1 MNAAPLAF
9 GLAVLWP
16 LAAGL
21 ALVLFTKWRAAKR
34 DRALAPV
41 EARLKAG
48 YGAIEASPIPRRLSF
63 VIEVLEETAAACERP
78 SRPVSDLQ
86 NA

>member
-1 MNAAPLAF
+1 
-9 GLAVLWP
+9 
-16 LAAGL
+16 
-21 ALVLFTKWRAAKR
+21 
-34 DRALAPV
+34 LAPV